1 MLVDHPIQH
10 GVREVNAMNLYFR
23 LIFVL
28 LASLGKPA
36 QHPRVRTS
44 RVFRVWPWDIDAFLH
59 MNNGRYSQ
67 IMDVARIDWMR
78 RARIFDAV
86 IKNRWGGV
94 LGGSLVRFRR
104 VLKPFQKYRVW
115 TEVVSWD
122 EKWFFLE
129 HRFETLEGKLVAVG
143 LTRAGLREKTGW
155 VHTERV
161 VGAIVPGLKSPP
173 HPERVLDWLHADRL
187 LETVHEKAERGSSI
201 SGGGNPSGD
210 GPLVG
215 DVNLMAA
222 E

>member
-1 MLVDHPIQH
+1 MYRV
-10 GVREVNAMNLYFR
+10 GETAVNLYFR

-28 LASLGKPA
+28 LTSIGKPQ
-36 QHPRVRTS
+36 QHPQERTA
-44 RVFRVWPWDIDAFLH
+44 RTFRVWPWDIDAFLH

-78 RARIFDAV
+78 KARIFDAV

-94 LGGSLVRFRR
+94 LGGTLIRFRR

-122 EKWFFLE
+122 DKWFFLE
-129 HRFETLEGKLVAVG
+129 HRFETMDGKFVAVG
-143 LTRAGLREKTGW
+143 LTRAGLRSRKGW

-161 VGAIVPGLKSPP
+161 VGAVIPGLKSPA
-173 HPERVLDWLHADRL
+173 HPQRVLDWLNADRIL
-187 LETVHEKAERGSSI
+187 QTTHESEKEQDEK
-201 SGGGNPSGD
+201 NP
-210 GPLVG
+210 GPNNSKPE
-215 DVNLMAA
+215 DKPAPFNLMAA

>member
-1 MLVDHPIQH
+1 
-10 GVREVNAMNLYFR
+10 MNLYFR

-28 LASLGKPA
+28 LTSIGKPA
-36 QHPRVRTS
+36 QHPRVRTA
-44 RVFRVWPWDIDAFLH
+44 RTFRVWPWDIDAFLH

-122 EKWFFLE
+122 DKWFFLE
-129 HRFETLEGKLVAVG
+129 HRFETMDGKFVAVG
-143 LTRAGLREKTGW
+143 LTRAGLREKGGW
-155 VHTERV
+155 VNTERV
-161 VGAIVPGLKSPP
+161 VGAVVPGLKSPE
-173 HPERVLDWLHADRL
+173 HPKRVLDWLNADRL
-187 LETVHEKAERGSSI
+187 LEFTHEEDEASSPKKRRLRPEAAAENA
-201 SGGGNPSGD
+201 SGF
-210 GPLVG
+210 
-215 DVNLMAA
+215 NLMAA